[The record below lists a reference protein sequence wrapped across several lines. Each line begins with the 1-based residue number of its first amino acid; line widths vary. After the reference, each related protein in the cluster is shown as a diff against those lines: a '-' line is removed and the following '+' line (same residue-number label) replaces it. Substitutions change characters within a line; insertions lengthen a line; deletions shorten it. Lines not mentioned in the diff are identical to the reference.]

1 MIKPNVQTQSN
12 NNNLIKFVQD
22 TAKIVA
28 DSNTV
33 NIPINNNS
41 NDKKNM
47 RTRVAYYNKQ
57 KERASFVAMIFGGLG
72 LFLMILE
79 NEFIMNEVYDMAS
92 NFPLILKTCK
102 ITNLYEIKG
111 VCWIICCQRPNFSF
125 NIIFTSLNMLLPY
138 D

>member
-1 MIKPNVQTQSN
+1 MINPGVQTHTN

-33 NIPINNNS
+33 NIPTNTNS
-41 NDKKNM
+41 NDKKNA

-79 NEFIMNEVYDMAS
+79 NEFIMNEVYGMVDILTFFFELTNKINKI
-92 NFPLILKTCK
+92 NFKNKRVLLDH
-102 ITNLYEIKG
+102 
-111 VCWIICCQRPNFSF
+111 
-125 NIIFTSLNMLLPY
+125 ML
-138 D
+138 